1 MLIRQRLPIGTRAA
15 RSAIVLLALSLGA
28 VAARA
33 QQVTR
38 PSTVTTASGGVVE
51 GIVTTQNG
59 AIVLGGVL
67 VSLSSDRTTE
77 VSAVLSEGDGTYRFE
92 GLAAGAYK
100 VSAALEGFDVRLTG
114 VTVSWNQTAHVPLD
128 LPLAMAQS
136 VDVVAGSDSVVPRAG
151 TLAAGEAITGR
162 QLEEIGIVGGLQA
175 ALRLLVSVIEV
186 PGGVAIKG
194 GRPSQASVQLG
205 PGMFVDPA
213 TGLSQVRL
221 PDDAIDSV
229 TVLPNPYAVEYGRF
243 SSGLVLIQTRRAT
256 DFWRTR
262 LNNLDPSFRTRR
274 HQPFSIIGISA
285 FSPRLETGGPIVKG
299 RVFLQQAAQYRY
311 RTSEVASRPQED
323 LKTAHAFSSFT
334 RLDANVSARHALVA
348 AGGVFPSISRY
359 ATLGTFPPPSAAA
372 DLNSGVTA
380 LSVTERSVWSDA
392 LFSETTVE
400 MNRYRSEV
408 LPQHPLPM
416 ELLPETTLG
425 SFFNHQTR
433 TTSTYQV
440 IQTASGMRNGRG
452 GLHLF
457 KAGVDLLHSGFA
469 GTSASAPVLIRRTDG
484 RLVRRLEFGAPTAQS
499 VGSTDVA
506 LFVQDRVQPNPRWYI
521 EFGGRLDRD
530 GVIRRFNVTPRVGT
544 AVLLNESGT
553 AVVRSGF
560 GFFYERT
567 PSAAGAFKQYENFV
581 ETRYAA
587 DGATPI
593 GRPMP
598 FQHTVA
604 PELHTSR
611 SLTWDLAYDQRFN
624 ARWAVHVGSV
634 DRHGSHEL
642 LVEPV
647 VGAAMS
653 ELRLDSNGRST
664 YREVEFGVHFTR
676 GTALDLNASY
686 VRSLARADLN
696 AFTTFFD
703 SVLWPVVGVNQYAP
717 ARADAPHRLLVRGRA
732 MPTVSWLLVAVV
744 DWRTGLPYS
753 VVDEAL
759 DFVGSRNERRFPNRL
774 RLELGV
780 ERRIRLLKFRP
791 WVGVR
796 ADNAFDAFLPTD
808 VQANIA
814 SPAFGSFYN
823 SEYRQFRIQVRFE
836 R

>member
-1 MLIRQRLPIGTRAA
+1 MQTARL
-15 RSAIVLLALSLGA
+15 SIVLLVLSIQA
-28 VAARA
+28 VAAHA

-38 PSTVTTASGGVVE
+38 PSIVTTASGGIID
-51 GIVTTQNG
+51 GTVTTQNG

-67 VSLSSDRTTE
+67 VSLSSDRSTE
-77 VSAVLSEGDGTYRFE
+77 VATVLSEGDGSYRFE
-92 GLAAGAYK
+92 GLAAGAYR
-100 VSAALEGFDVRLTG
+100 VSAALEGFDVQSTA
-114 VTVSWNQTAHVPLD
+114 VTVAWNQTAHVPLD

-136 VDVVAGSDSVVPRAG
+136 VDVVASTESVVPSTG

-243 SSGLVLIQTRRAT
+243 SSGLVLIQTRRAA
-256 DFWRTR
+256 DRWKTR
-262 LNNLDPSFRTRR
+262 LNSLDPSFLTKR
-274 HQPFSIIGISA
+274 HEPFKVIGISA
-285 FSPRLETGGPIVKG
+285 FSPRLETGGPIVKD

-311 RTSEVASRPQED
+311 RTSEVPSRPQED

-334 RLDANVSARHALVA
+334 RLDANLSPRHVLVA
-348 AGGVFPSISRY
+348 AGGIFPSRSTY
-359 ATLGTFPPPSAAA
+359 ATLGTFVPPSAAA
-372 DLNSGVTA
+372 DLHSGVSA
-380 LSVTERSVWSDA
+380 LSVTERSLWSDA

-408 LPQHPLPM
+408 LPQHSLPM

-425 SFFNHQTR
+425 SFFNHQRR

-440 IQTASGMRNGRG
+440 IETVSGTRSGTG

-457 KAGVDLLHSGFA
+457 KAGFDLLHSRFE

-484 RLVRRLEFGAPTAQS
+484 RLVRRLDFGAPTTQS
-499 VGSTDVA
+499 IDSTDVA
-506 LFVQDRVQPNPRWYI
+506 LFAQDRVQPNARWYV

-544 AVLLNESGT
+544 AVLLNKSGT
-553 AVVRSGF
+553 AVLRSGF

-567 PSAAGAFKQYENFV
+567 PSAAGAFNQYESFV

-587 DGATPI
+587 DGTTPI
-593 GRPMP
+593 GAPML
-598 FQHTVA
+598 FQHTIA
-604 PELHTSR
+604 PQLHTSR
-611 SLTWDLAYDQRFN
+611 SLTWDLAYDHRFN
-624 ARWAVHVGSV
+624 SRWAIHIGSV

-642 LVEPV
+642 LVEPTI
-647 VGAAMS
+647 GPATS
-653 ELRLDSNGRST
+653 ELRLHSDGRST

-676 GTALDLNASY
+676 GTTLDLNASY

-703 SVLWPVVGVNQYAP
+703 SVLWPIVGVNQYAP
-717 ARADAPHRLLVRGRA
+717 ARADAPHRLLARGRA
-732 MPTVSWLLVAVV
+732 MPTKSWLFVGIL

-759 DFVGSRNERRFPNRL
+759 DFVGARNDHRFPARL
-774 RLELGV
+774 RVELGV

-796 ADNAFDAFLPTD
+796 MDNAFDAFLPTD

-823 SEYRQFRIQVRFE
+823 SEYRQFRIQIRFE